1 MSEDETEPDTEEITQ
16 MVRMMENSSD
26 STLILNLISPY
37 LAGERKGKLN
47 KLNRDLIEII
57 QILVVNQMKL
67 QNDFRALL
75 MYLNKREL
83 LDVDDQELPTF
94 SKVSPESMYM

>member
-1 MSEDETEPDTEEITQ
+1 MSDDEIDTSEMMQ
-16 MVRMMENSSD
+16 MVKIMENSSD
-26 STLILNLISPY
+26 STLILNLLTPY
-37 LAGERKGKLN
+37 LIGERKGKLT
-47 KLNRDLIEII
+47 KLNRDLLEII

-83 LDVDDQELPTF
+83 FNVDDEELPTF
-94 SKVSPESMYM
+94 TKITPESMYL

>member
-1 MSEDETEPDTEEITQ
+1 MSEDEIDTEEISQ
-16 MVRMMENSSD
+16 MMKIMENSSD

-37 LAGERKGKLN
+37 LAGERRGKLN
-47 KLNRDLIEII
+47 KLHKDLLEII

-83 LDVDDQELPTF
+83 LDVDDEELPTF